1 MAEMKQILFFKYKSD
16 PPISLQN
23 FINIQIL
30 KVTVLKSKSC
40 LNPHWLLSLLSDYV
54 IELKDSQNI
63 KITWKLLY
71 LWLIT
76 PKQSVDTLKT
86 RKSLLLSSNAMR
98 SSVVAC
104 KISSQKNQHV
114 YSTSNSLAQG

>member
-40 LNPHWLLSLLSDYV
+40 LNPH
-54 IELKDSQNI
+54 
-63 KITWKLLY
+63 
-71 LWLIT
+71 
-76 PKQSVDTLKT
+76 
-86 RKSLLLSSNAMR
+86 
-98 SSVVAC
+98 
-104 KISSQKNQHV
+104 
-114 YSTSNSLAQG
+114 